1 MYDLPENKK
10 AERHMCNDRKNIK
23 GIIFDKDGTLFDFH
37 KSWANWVIRII
48 KIQIIRQTSFKKV
61 D

>member
-1 MYDLPENKK
+1 MYDLPEIKK
-10 AERHMCNDRKNIK
+10 AVIHMCDERKNIK

-48 KIQIIRQTSFKKV
+48 KIT
-61 D
+61 